1 LVGTTPLRSA
11 AARAGD
17 GSPGFVG
24 STGAGSIAL
33 GAATPA
39 QANAPH
45 NNIET
50 IVPRALAVDATV

>member
-1 LVGTTPLRSA
+1 LRSA

-45 NNIET
+45 SNIET
-50 IVPRALAVDATV
+50 IVTRALAVDATV